1 MPKDLRTF
9 VSDLAEQMP
18 ADLVQVEQEIDP
30 SKFEASA
37 LLQNL
42 ENAGKFPCVLWQRPR
57 NLNGRYEGVQL
68 ISNVFATRKRMAL
81 ALGLPP
87 EKWRMDLS
95 LEYSRRENNHLQPVV
110 VGKAEAP
117 VKEIVRIGEEASL
130 FDLPVVRGH
139 RLDPAPFLNMQWVMK
154 DPEGGFYNLSH
165 HRAQM
170 REPRHSSIFVLQSAH
185 NGAILEKYHRQ
196 GKPCPIVGI
205 LGHHP
210 AFFLGGLTSGAFGVD
225 EYTVIGGV
233 LGEPLR
239 LVESE
244 TWGKDF
250 LVPAD
255 AEIIVEGEIPPGV
268 EEMEGPYGEFMSY
281 YGGESMQAVLNVKAI
296 TYRSGPI
303 MQYMFIGHADAAVEY
318 GVPLEG
324 SLYNAVT
331 ARIPRV
337 TAVHLP
343 LSGNCRFHIYAQI
356 DKRIDGEP
364 VTAAW
369 QLLTYTRFGKLAIMV
384 DTDIDIYNERQVLW
398 AVASRVQA
406 DRQVHICREMLAA
419 GGQDPSSLHFSKS
432 TKMVIDAT
440 KPLDRPFAQVIDV
453 PKEALE
459 KCSLEK
465 FLSQEALERAPSLT
479 DDE

>member
-9 VSDLAEQMP
+9 ISDLAEQMP
-18 ADLVQVEQEIDP
+18 DDLVQVREEIDP
-30 SKFEASA
+30 ANFEASA

-42 ENAGKFPCVLWQRPR
+42 EKAGKFPCVLWQRPR
-57 NLNGRYEGVQL
+57 NMNGRYEGIQL
-68 ISNVFATRKRMAL
+68 ISNVFATRQKMAL

-87 EKWRMDLS
+87 EKCRMEVS

-110 VGKAEAP
+110 VGKADAP
-117 VKEIVRIGEEASL
+117 VKEIVRTGEEASL

-170 REPRHSSIFVLQSAH
+170 REPRHSSIFVLESAH
-185 NGAILEKYHRQ
+185 NGAIMEKYHRQ
-196 GKPCPIVGI
+196 GKPCPVVGI

-210 AFFLGGLTSGAFGVD
+210 AFFLGGLTSGAFGDD
-225 EYTVIGGV
+225 EYTVVGGM

-255 AEIIVEGEIPPGV
+255 AEIIVEGEIPAGV
-268 EEMEGPYGEFMSY
+268 EKMEGPYGEFMSY
-281 YGGESMQAVLNVKAI
+281 YGGESMRSILDVKAI
-296 TYRSGPI
+296 TFRSGPI
-303 MQYMFIGHADAAVEY
+303 MQYVFIGHADAAIEY

-324 SLYNAVT
+324 SLYNAVV
-331 ARIPRV
+331 ARIPRL

-343 LSGNCRFHIYAQI
+343 MSGNCRFHIYAQI

-369 QLLTYTRFGKLAIMV
+369 QLLNYTRFGKHAIVV
-384 DTDIDIYNERQVLW
+384 DTDIDIFDERQVLW
-398 AVASRVQA
+398 AVATRVQV
-406 DRQVHICREMLAA
+406 DKQVHILREMLAA
-419 GGQDPSSLHFSKS
+419 GGQDPSAPHFSKS
-432 TKMVIDAT
+432 AKMVIDAT
-440 KPLDRPFAQVIDV
+440 KPLDRPFAEVIDI
-453 PKEALE
+453 PTDALE
-459 KCSLEK
+459 RCSLEK
-465 FLSQEALERAPSLT
+465 FLSQEALERMP
-479 DDE
+479 